1 MEKKRL
7 VPKAITF
14 DVYGTLIDWEGEI
27 RKYFSDFMASKG
39 ITSATP
45 YQVQQRWEEVQF
57 EYIKTYRPYR
67 QVLKDTMALTCQEFG
82 FDFTE
87 EDCVAFSESM
97 AHWKAFPDTVEAIKE
112 LRKYTKCVMLTN
124 TDKDIAPATLS
135 NAGIEV
141 DGIVTAED
149 AGCYKPNHGGF
160 LLSQKLLG
168 LTADEMMHAGFGFK
182 YDVIPG
188 NQLGYRTI
196 WVNRQGIVRP
206 IDGVSGELLQY
217 CKEDILCGDLQTLAY
232 IIKGMHQT
240 DVENGVAD

>member
-27 RKYFSDFMASKG
+27 RKYFSDFMASKASPAPRRIRFSSAG
-39 ITSATP
+39 KRCSSSTS
-45 YQVQQRWEEVQF
+45 
-57 EYIKTYRPYR
+57 RPTGPTAR
-67 QVLKDTMALTCQEFG
+67 SLRIPWPSSCRIRLC
-82 FDFTE
+82 FTE

-182 YDVIPG
+182 YDVIPW
-188 NQLGYRTI
+188 Q
-196 WVNRQGIVRP
+196 P
-206 IDGVSGELLQY
+206 AGVSHHLGEPAGHRPSY
-217 CKEDILCGDLQTLAY
+217 
-232 IIKGMHQT
+232 
-240 DVENGVAD
+240 

>member
-112 LRKYTKCVMLTN
+112 LRK
-124 TDKDIAPATLS
+124 
-135 NAGIEV
+135 
-141 DGIVTAED
+141 
-149 AGCYKPNHGGF
+149 
-160 LLSQKLLG
+160 
-168 LTADEMMHAGFGFK
+168 
-182 YDVIPG
+182 
-188 NQLGYRTI
+188 
-196 WVNRQGIVRP
+196 
-206 IDGVSGELLQY
+206 
-217 CKEDILCGDLQTLAY
+217 
-232 IIKGMHQT
+232 
-240 DVENGVAD
+240 

>member
-1 MEKKRL
+1 MEKKKL

-27 RKYFSDFMASKG
+27 QNYFEKFMAEKG

-45 YQVQQRWEEVQF
+45 YQVQQRWEILQF
-57 EYIKTYRPYR
+57 DYIKTYRPYR
-67 QVLKDTMALTCQEFG
+67 QVLKDTLAITCNDFG

-87 EDCVAFSESM
+87 QDCVDFSETMS
-97 AHWKAFPDTVEAIKE
+97 HWKAFPDTVEAIKE

-124 TDKDIAPATLS
+124 TDNDIIRATLG

-141 DGIVTAED
+141 DDIITAQD
-149 AGCYKPNHGGF
+149 AGCYKPSHGGF
-160 LLSQKLLG
+160 LLSQKKLG
-168 LTADEMMHAGFGFK
+168 LTVDEMMHAGFGFK

-188 NQLGYRTI
+188 NELGYRTI

-206 IDGVSGELLQY
+206 IDDVKGEQLQY
-217 CKEDILCGDLQTLAY
+217 CQEDIMCGDLKTLAY

-240 DVENGVAD
+240 DVENGFVD